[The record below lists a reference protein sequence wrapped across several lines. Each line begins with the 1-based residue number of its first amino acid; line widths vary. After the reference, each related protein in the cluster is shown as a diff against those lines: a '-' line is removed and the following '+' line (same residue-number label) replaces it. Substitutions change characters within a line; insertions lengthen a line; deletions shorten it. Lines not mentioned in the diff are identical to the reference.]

1 MDTRTETARWLNR
14 LGCLVLVA
22 SAIMHCVAYVK
33 IASPAV
39 LASNLPRPFQSVFTV
54 AFLSMAWSW
63 FVLAIIAS
71 LAGVQETKLRK
82 PIVLICGFAVL
93 IQAIFT
99 VPFTGFFIGNE
110 MIGAASLLMIAGGF
124 AFAPVRSRAEVPA
137 D

>member
-1 MDTRTETARWLNR
+1 MNVRTKAARWLTG
-14 LGCLVLVA
+14 LGCLVLLA
-22 SAIMHCVAYVK
+22 SAVLHCVAYVK

-39 LASNLPRPFQSVFTV
+39 AASNLPRPFQSVFTV

-63 FVLAIIAS
+63 FVLAIIAW
-71 LAGVQETKLRK
+71 LAAFRETTLRK
-82 PIVLICGFAVL
+82 PIVLVCGFAVL

-124 AFAPVRSRAEVPA
+124 AFAPVRSRVEVHA

>member
-1 MDTRTETARWLNR
+1 MDGRNKAARWLTR
-14 LGCLVLVA
+14 VGCLVLLA
-22 SAIMHCVAYVK
+22 SAVLHCLAYVK
-33 IASPAV
+33 VASPAV
-39 LASNLPRPFQSVFTV
+39 AASNLPRPFQSVFTIS
-54 AFLSMAWSW
+54 FLSMAWSW
-63 FVLAIIAS
+63 FVLAIIAW
-71 LAGVQETKLRK
+71 LAALYETPLRK

-124 AFAPVRSRAEVPA
+124 AFAPARSRVEALA

>member
-1 MDTRTETARWLNR
+1 MDGRNKAGRWLTR
-14 LGCLVLVA
+14 LGCLVLLA
-22 SAIMHCVAYVK
+22 SAVVHCVAYVK
-33 IASPAV
+33 ISSPAIA
-39 LASNLPRPFQSVFTV
+39 ASNLPGPFQSVFTI

-71 LAGVQETKLRK
+71 LAEVQATKLRR

-124 AFAPVRSRAEVPA
+124 AFAPARSRVEALA